1 MHLDI
6 LQTDVLQDY
15 LRRRGW
21 LDNEEVVAS
30 VEIPGE
36 GSLNYTLRVT
46 TSIRSLIVKQS
57 RAYVETFPTLPAP
70 TNRTVVEGS
79 FYQEIQPI
87 PMLAN
92 AMPLLLGTDREN
104 NILVLEDLGDTQ
116 TYTFLY
122 QSGQFL
128 SEPDTLILTDYLSE
142 LHYHFAI
149 EKPGPIFTNQAMR
162 LLNHESIFVAPFEES
177 NGIDL
182 DAVQPGLAELV
193 MAYQQDILL
202 KKNIRQL
209 GQLYLSDDSHPQ
221 ANASK
226 TLLHGDYYPGS
237 WLQTSDKHL
246 KVIDPEFC
254 FYGPAEFDLGV
265 LIAHLM
271 LAQQPSSTI
280 DSVMAKYVK
289 PAHFNEQLRHQFTG
303 VELMRRLIGYP
314 QLPLSLSIE
323 QKRSLLGESRQM
335 LVQN

>member
-6 LQTDVLQDY
+6 LQTDALQDY

-36 GSLNYTLRVT
+36 GTLNYTLRVK

-57 RAYVETFPTLPAP
+57 RAYIEKYPTLPAP
-70 TNRTVVEGS
+70 VDRTVVEGS

-104 NILVLEDLGDTQ
+104 NILVLEDLGNTQ

-122 QSGQFL
+122 QPGQLL
-128 SEPDTLILTDYLSE
+128 SEADTLTLTDYLSE
-142 LHYHFAI
+142 LHYHFAT

-162 LLNHESIFVAPFEES
+162 LLNHESIFVAPFQES
-177 NGIDL
+177 NGISL
-182 DAVQPGLAELV
+182 DAAQPGLAELA
-193 MAYQQDILL
+193 MAYKQDIPL
-202 KKNIRQL
+202 KKSVRQL
-209 GQLYLSDDSHPQ
+209 GQLYLSDDSYPQ
-221 ANASK
+221 VNASK

-237 WLQTSDKHL
+237 WLQTSHKHL

-271 LAQQPSSTI
+271 LAQQPSATI
-280 DSVMAKYVK
+280 DSVLAKYVK
-289 PAHFNEQLRHQFTG
+289 PAHFNDNLRYQFTG
-303 VELMRRLIGYP
+303 VELMRRLLGEP
-314 QLPLSLSIE
+314 QLPLNLSLE
-323 QKRSLLGESRQM
+323 HRRSLLDESRQM
-335 LVQN
+335 LVQH

>member
-6 LQTDVLQDY
+6 LQTGALQDY

-36 GSLNYTLRVT
+36 GSMNYTLRVT

-57 RAYVETFPTLPAP
+57 RAYIEKYPTSPAP
-70 TNRTVVEGS
+70 ANRAVIEGS

-87 PMLAN
+87 PMLAS

-104 NILVLEDLGDTQ
+104 NILVLEDLGDTRS
-116 TYTFLY
+116 YTFLY

-128 SEPDTLILTDYLSE
+128 SKADMLTLTDYLSE
-142 LHYHFAI
+142 LHYHFAT

-162 LLNHESIFVAPFEES
+162 LLNHESIFVAPFEEA
-177 NGIDL
+177 NGLDL
-182 DAVQPGLAELV
+182 DTIQPGLAELAT
-193 MAYQQDILL
+193 AYKQNVSL
-202 KKNIRQL
+202 KKSIRQL
-209 GQLYLSDDSHPQ
+209 GQLYLSDDSQTHV
-221 ANASK
+221 NASK
-226 TLLHGDYYPGS
+226 TLLHGDFYPGS
-237 WLQTSDKHL
+237 WLQTSHKHL

-271 LAQQPSSTI
+271 LAQQPSETI
-280 DSVMAKYVK
+280 NSVLTRYIK
-289 PAHFNEQLRHQFTG
+289 PAHFNEKLRHQFTG
-303 VELMRRLIGYP
+303 VELMRRLIGHP

-323 QKRSLLGESRQM
+323 QKRSLLAESRQM
-335 LVQN
+335 LQ